1 MASQN
6 AVVARA
12 TDHGLAFLVAGQGR
26 IDWTTDDR
34 IVQTFA
40 DVREATRTA
49 MRLPGRFRA
58 FALPGRPSNWCE
70 GRALT

>member
-1 MASQN
+1 MPSHN

-12 TDHGLAFLVAGQGR
+12 TDHGLAFLVAGPGR

-34 IVQTFA
+34 IIQTFA

-49 MRLPGRFRA
+49 MRLPGRLRA
-58 FALPGRPSNWCE
+58 FALPGRPSSWCE